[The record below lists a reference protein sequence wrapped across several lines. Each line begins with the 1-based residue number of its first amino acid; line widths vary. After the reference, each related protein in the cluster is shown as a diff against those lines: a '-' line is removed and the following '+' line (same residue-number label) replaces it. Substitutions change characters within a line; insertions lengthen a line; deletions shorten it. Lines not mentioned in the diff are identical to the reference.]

1 MITSMH
7 NLQSILDSA
16 VTYDYHEQHEEGLGF
31 FFKRGPRGHI
41 FIFISL
47 LKFMLHVCFH
57 LFSGCIA
64 FIGVA
69 VYFLSRPSVEVQWQE
84 KAVFSAFFA
93 GAILCMGFSFLFHTM
108 FCHSERVGKLFN
120 K

>member
-1 MITSMH
+1 MLSGLPHHQNTPHVPTCPQFTIYRSPCSGGTRKCVI
-7 NLQSILDSA
+7 ILLFVYLSS
-16 VTYDYHEQHEEGLGF
+16 
-31 FFKRGPRGHI
+31 
-41 FIFISL
+41 SL
-47 LKFMLHVCFH
+47 SLCSCSL
-57 LFSGCIA
+57 SGCIA

-69 VYFLSRPSVEVQWQE
+69 AYFLSRPSIEVQWQE